1 MNTNLQSDRLLD
13 SVLGKALW
21 ESWNEEAWLSGLT
34 ALRQIKNSELSATT
48 YLTYAKLL
56 QASAAEQQNIVD
68 QAIALFQQRAK
79 NSFFSGS
86 DAAGLSSRGYYEES
100 WMLEGND
107 PPMAMVSGF
116 EGANQSK
123 GSGLVTESVR
133 RLNSQTVAT
142 DFMHEFG

>member
-86 DAAGLSSRGYYEES
+86 DAA
-100 WMLEGND
+100 EGGGPYNSLAVD
-107 PPMAMVSGF
+107 YRLAAIMKKVGC
-116 EGANQSK
+116 SK
-123 GSGLVTESVR
+123 ETIHR
-133 RLNSQTVAT
+133 WRW
-142 DFMHEFG
+142 